1 MTAVP
6 ILFLTSSDVIK
17 VMYMSR
23 LLTYSE
29 CKSLCKDNNVRCG
42 RDYYTLRSKLIERGD
57 VVSMPYTPNRT
68 YASDWVSWGDFLDKN
83 APSKVL
89 LTYPECKSLCKAN
102 NVCSEVDYRM
112 FRAKLIKR
120 GACNIPCNPNH
131 VYASDWVSWSDFL
144 DKNAP
149 SKMLLT
155 YPECKSLCKDNNVR
169 CGRDYYALRNK
180 LIERDGA
187 SNIPCNPYRVYA
199 SDWVSWDDFL
209 DKKYVLPEKVNNV
222 VKTASVKPDVISKPY
237 MSYTELKGI
246 CASKSISDIDA
257 LNYYIVCCGDG
268 TIPRDVE
275 STYTS
280 DGTWVSFD
288 DLFSCTSNVV
298 KGDTTVQQVCKPV
311 VKQSIP
317 ANNTPANNPHV
328 KNTTPCV
335 KVTDS
340 GIVDTRIDL
349 LIEQNA
355 KLIDV
360 VSKLVN
366 LKFTKDEA

>member
-1 MTAVP
+1 
-6 ILFLTSSDVIK
+6 
-17 VMYMSR
+17 
-23 LLTYSE
+23 
-29 CKSLCKDNNVRCG
+29 
-42 RDYYTLRSKLIERGD
+42 
-57 VVSMPYTPNRT
+57 
-68 YASDWVSWGDFLDKN
+68 
-83 APSKVL
+83 
-89 LTYPECKSLCKAN
+89 
-102 NVCSEVDYRM
+102 
-112 FRAKLIKR
+112 
-120 GACNIPCNPNH
+120 
-131 VYASDWVSWSDFL
+131 
-144 DKNAP
+144 
-149 SKMLLT
+149 
-155 YPECKSLCKDNNVR
+155 
-169 CGRDYYALRNK
+169 
-180 LIERDGA
+180 
-187 SNIPCNPYRVYA
+187 
-199 SDWVSWDDFL
+199 VSWDDFL

-222 VKTASVKPDVISKPY
+222 VKTASVKPDVISTPY

-317 ANNTPANNPHV
+317 ANNTPANNTPANNTPANNTHV

-366 LKFTKDEA
+366 LNFTKDEA

>member
-1 MTAVP
+1 
-6 ILFLTSSDVIK
+6 
-17 VMYMSR
+17 
-23 LLTYSE
+23 
-29 CKSLCKDNNVRCG
+29 
-42 RDYYTLRSKLIERGD
+42 
-57 VVSMPYTPNRT
+57 MPYTPNRT
-68 YASDWVSWGDFLDKN
+68 YASDWVSWSDFLDKN
-83 APSKVL
+83 APPKML
-89 LTYPECKSLCKAN
+89 LTYHECKSLCKAN

-131 VYASDWVSWSDFL
+131 VYASDWVSW
-144 DKNAP
+144 
-149 SKMLLT
+149 
-155 YPECKSLCKDNNVR
+155 
-169 CGRDYYALRNK
+169 
-180 LIERDGA
+180 
-187 SNIPCNPYRVYA
+187 
-199 SDWVSWDDFL
+199 DDFL

-222 VKTASVKPDVISKPY
+222 VKTASVKPDVISTPY

-288 DLFSCTSNVV
+288 DLFSCTSNVVKGDTTVLQQHVCKPVV

-366 LKFTKDEA
+366 LNFTKDEA